1 MNVVLP
7 GGAIATSVNTPCA
20 VEGARE
26 RVAMSEEESGRHDD
40 EKAGG
45 TRSMSGA
52 SAERCDRN
60 ADDSD
65 RIKRRNRSTTAFR

>member
-1 MNVVLP
+1 
-7 GGAIATSVNTPCA
+7 
-20 VEGARE
+20 
-26 RVAMSEEESGRHDD
+26 MSEEESGRDAE

-52 SAERCDRN
+52 SAERSDRN

-65 RIKRRNRSTTAFR
+65 RIDRNKSTTAFR

>member
-26 RVAMSEEESGRHDD
+26 RVAMSEEESGRDAE

-52 SAERCDRN
+52 SAERSDRI

-65 RIKRRNRSTTAFR
+65 RIKIKTRTTSFR